1 MVTRAER
8 EAAAERLWW
17 AEWAF
22 RQVQGRGVPDW
33 YRAARAELEE
43 AQAEAE
49 QLVLALSAADAR

>member
-1 MVTRAER
+1 MVTREAR

-22 RQVQGRGVPDW
+22 QAVQGLGVPDW
-33 YRAARAELEE
+33 YRAARAELEA

-49 QLVLALSAADAR
+49 QLVQALTAPDA